1 MTGVPMSKTS
11 ITAILTVYN
20 EEQRIEHALK
30 SAAWCDEIVVLDK
43 NSTDRTRE
51 IAARYTDKI
60 VLFSDREFSTGQT
73 AAWMPHASG
82 EWVIT
87 LTASD
92 VVHPGLARRI
102 KELISDEAFPYDVI
116 HIPFRR
122 YVLGLET
129 PRSPWYTAL
138 NSHLVFRKSTVRVD
152 ESSVHGAVGFDT
164 LRHYKLPDSQE
175 HCMYHLT
182 HSGVD
187 GMMERHAMYCRAE
200 GRLFLSDK
208 PLSRPFIDVFRAL
221 FVVLFKRRSFMMGWD
236 GVALAMAYL
245 SYWMLRFVYIWE
257 KRRSKAPEAY
267 AKIRADIGR
276 AWAEEAAKKDK

>member
-1 MTGVPMSKTS
+1 MTRIS
-11 ITAILTVYN
+11 AILTVYN
-20 EEQRIEHALK
+20 EEQRVEHALK

-43 NSTDRTRE
+43 NSTDRTCE

-60 VLFSDREFSTGQT
+60 VTFNDREFSTGQT
-73 AAWMPHASG
+73 AAWLPHASG

-102 KELISDEAFPYDVI
+102 KELIADPAFPYDVI
-116 HIPFRR
+116 HVPFRR

-152 ESSVHGAVGFDT
+152 ENSVHGAVSFAT
-164 LRHYKLPDSQE
+164 LRHYELPDSDE
-175 HCMYHLT
+175 ACMYHLT

-200 GRLFLSDK
+200 GRLFPADR
-208 PLSRPFIDVFRAL
+208 PLSRPFIDIFRSL
-221 FVVLFKRRSFMMGWD
+221 YLVLVKRRSFMMGWD
-236 GVALAMAYL
+236 GVALATAYV

-257 KRRSKAPEAY
+257 KRRSRAPETY
-267 AKIRADIGR
+267 AGIRADIAK
-276 AWAEEAAKKDK
+276 AWADEASIKKDK